1 MTKDQEQKMME
12 EIAEFVFRFNA
23 KYDAL
28 LDIKIK
34 PMKAKKCLKRKEIV
48 NEEKSISSDAV
59 DCNCGCG
66 MWETR

>member
-12 EIAEFVFRFNA
+12 EVAEFVFRFNT

-34 PMKAKKCLKRKEIV
+34 PRKRTKKNSERKDDE
-48 NEEKSISSDAV
+48 NE
-59 DCNCGCG
+59 N
-66 MWETR
+66 